1 MKLATGYQLIE
12 PSFARPMPMQASGL
26 YATCSMLCWIADTL
40 TTQGDLTAMR
50 VTLEV
55 IVANYSGPYP
65 CLALAYVEKDAVD
78 VSAHVEQLCLAFVEE
93 AHFNSYLRYLADQK
107 PRIDAL
113 YEELLTH
120 AEGYPRG
127 VT

>member
-1 MKLATGYQLIE
+1 MELTTGYQLIE
-12 PSFARPMPMQASGL
+12 PSFVRPMPMQASGL

-40 TTQGDLTAMR
+40 TAQADLPTMR

-65 CLALAYVEKDAVD
+65 CLDLAYVEKDAVD
-78 VSAHVEQLCLAFVEE
+78 VSAHVERLCLAFVEE
-93 AHFNSYLRYLADQK
+93 ARFDSYLRYLADNK

-113 YEELLTH
+113 YEELLTY
-120 AEGYPRG
+120 EDRYPR
-127 VT
+127 